1 MRSGAT
7 VGIALLVIF
16 LLPQEPHAQE
26 TPLTGLLISKAS
38 DTFGRDIS
46 GDGQLGTVGA
56 VVMQPIVV
64 SVADSGG
71 TPRCGTPVLFRVFAE
86 PGENVLTGMGA
97 SLTPRLALTDERG
110 YAKTQ
115 VRLGGEPGEY
125 HLVASIEGQGPYVS
139 LAVKA
144 MPKGWPFFVVFGLV
158 GGLSLFLFGL
168 SYVGRALSTAAGGR
182 LRHMTFSMSERRQI
196 GVLVGALLALL
207 VQSSS
212 AAVTMLMGFANTG
225 LISLSQSL
233 GLVLG
238 ADIGT
243 TITVQVIASKVTNI
257 APLLIALGF
266 LLMAFRQRHPGYV
279 GRTVFG
285 VGMVFLGLRLMS
297 DSVLPFQTN
306 PVFKSIAMALAERPF
321 LTLVAAAVFALAVR
335 SGAGPIG
342 VAITLAYGGMIE
354 LRAALAV
361 VLGANLGSALAALLA
376 SARSTTEGRRVAV
389 AHILFKSLVVI
400 VFFGLI
406 RQFAAVVEAAGGSVA
421 RQIANAHTILN
432 LAAVVLFFPLLGPVG
447 RLLERVVREGP
458 ESLERRPKYLDETA
472 LGTPSLALGQAQREV
487 MRMAD
492 IVTGMFA
499 KVRDVLRTNDDALR
513 REIVGEDDKVDELSG
528 KTTTYL
534 AKISQ
539 EELTEEQ
546 SLRDVALL
554 HIVDELES
562 IGDVVSKS
570 LMVYAE
576 KKIRKG
582 FYFSKEGFS
591 EINDFHS
598 FVCETL
604 TMAVASFSSWDKR
617 LAKQTAARRREGANR
632 LALLHAAH
640 IDRLRREKPESL
652 DTSSV
657 HLDLI
662 RDLERVNFHASNTAE
677 AVLGRMSYEGSR
689 ISRST

>member
-7 VGIALLVIF
+7 VCVALLVIF
-16 LLPQEPHAQE
+16 LLPQGPRAQE
-26 TPLTGLLISKAS
+26 NPRTGLIISKAS

-46 GDGQLGTVGA
+46 GDGQLGTAGA
-56 VVMQPIVV
+56 AVLRPIVV
-64 SVADSGG
+64 SVVDSSG
-71 TPRCGTPVLFRVFAE
+71 TPLSGIPVLFRVFAE
-86 PGENVLTGMGA
+86 PGENVLTGKHA
-97 SLTPRLALTDERG
+97 NLTPGTGLTDEYG

-125 HLVASIEGQGPYVS
+125 HLVASINGHGPYVTF
-139 LAVKA
+139 AIKG
-144 MPKGWPFFVVFGLV
+144 MPKGWPFFVLFGLV

-182 LRHMTFSMSERRQI
+182 LRHMTFSLSEKRHI
-196 GVLVGALLALL
+196 GIFVGALLALL

-225 LISLSQSL
+225 LLSLSQSL

-243 TITVQVIASKVTNI
+243 TITVQVIASKVTNV

-279 GRTVFG
+279 GRAVFG

-306 PVFKSIAMALAERPF
+306 PVFKAAAAALAARPF
-321 LTLVAAAVFALAVR
+321 LTLIVAAVFAMAVR

-361 VLGANLGSALAALLA
+361 VLGANLGSALTALLA
-376 SARSTTEGRRVAV
+376 SVRSTTEGRRVAV
-389 AHILFKSLVVI
+389 AHMLFKSVVVI
-400 VFFGLI
+400 IFLGLI
-406 RQFAAVVEAAGGSVA
+406 RQFATVVEAAGGSVA

-432 LAAVVLFFPLLGPVG
+432 VAAVVVFFPLLGRVERLVG
-447 RLLERVVREGP
+447 RLVREGP
-458 ESLERRPKYLDETA
+458 DSLERRPKYLDETA

-487 MRMAD
+487 MRTAD
-492 IVTGMFA
+492 IVAAMFM
-499 KVRDVLRTNDDALR
+499 KVKDVLRTNDEALR
-513 REIVGEDDKVDELSG
+513 TEIVAEDDKVDDLSR

-534 AKISQ
+534 TKISQ

-546 SLRDVALL
+546 SLREVALL

-576 KKIRKG
+576 KKIRRG

-591 EINDFHS
+591 EINEFHS

-617 LAKQTAARRREGANR
+617 LARQTVARRKEGAGR
-632 LALLHAAH
+632 LAHLHAAH

-662 RDLERVNFHASNTAE
+662 RDLERVNFHASNIAE
-677 AVLGRMSYEGSR
+677 AVLGRISYEESR
-689 ISRST
+689 VSRPK